1 MGLTDQ
7 NSETCS
13 LIGTIR
19 KFKEFY
25 VLFVKSMLQSLRNSG
40 LSYQFAT
47 SRISFVCIPIFLSAF
62 ALAFIPL
69 FYETFFWINK
79 TAVNSHLWNWKIMF
93 EFFNFHVLGF
103 LISGFYLVI
112 SHESF

>member
-13 LIGTIR
+13 LIGAIR
-19 KFKEFY
+19 NFKEFY
-25 VLFVKSMLQSLRNSG
+25 VLFVESLLQSLQNSG

-47 SRISFVCIPIFLSAF
+47 SRISFICIPIFLSAF

-79 TAVNSHLWNWKIMF
+79 TAVNSHLWNWKIMRVF
-93 EFFNFHVLGF
+93 QLSCSRIPDFWF
-103 LISGFYLVI
+103 LTGDIS
-112 SHESF
+112 